1 LDQGSIHFAQA
12 RIHSLDPVIVTA
24 QALHASPSVWTVDPN
39 GSTPPG
45 YVNGNPLFFT
55 LPGRSFQVNLSA
67 SC

>member
-1 LDQGSIHFAQA
+1 MTGKDQGSCFDI
-12 RIHSLDPVIVTA
+12 
-24 QALHASPSVWTVDPN
+24 
-39 GSTPPG
+39 